1 MLLQKV
7 AHYND
12 LSPKLREEL
21 EQKVKGF
28 GKTVRYKFNISN
40 PNPDPTKYNG
50 AIIWPNVYTLDPT
63 IFSIND
69 PYEDRRDN
77 GVSKSKRIAIIE
89 GIDEKGLP
97 NKFKKIRV
105 EGKYQGILKL
115 EIAENEEHFNY
126 AMYLELHPKLQGGK
140 FSDKTKHQVFSRVDE
155 HAMATEQRTVR
166 TARVKA
172 LNAAEQMSDKQVKDF
187 SDAMMWDSTDD
198 LSLLR
203 NRVEELAET
212 NPEFFNDLVSGEMV
226 KYQAAVKQALD
237 RQIISFDP
245 AEWKFIWTSNQQ
257 PIAIVNEESGKNY
270 VEQMAEW
277 LQVNAEKGK
286 QVYDKL
292 KSLLK

>member
-1 MLLQKV
+1 MSSTIQMVDLKGQ
-7 AHYND
+7 YNRLKPEID
-12 LSPKLREEL
+12 LAIQEVLD
-21 EQKVKGF
+21 GCIF
-28 GKTVRYKFNISN
+28 I
-40 PNPDPTKYNG
+40 NG
-50 AIIWPNVYTLDPT
+50 P
-63 IFSIND
+63 
-69 PYEDRRDN
+69 
-77 GVSKSKRIAIIE
+77 
-89 GIDEKGLP
+89 
-97 NKFKKIRV
+97 
-105 EGKYQGILKL
+105 
-115 EIAENEEHFNY
+115 
-126 AMYLELHPKLQGGK
+126 
-140 FSDKTKHQVFSRVDE
+140 
-155 HAMATEQRTVR
+155 
-166 TARVKA
+166 
-172 LNAAEQMSDKQVKDF
+172 QVKDF
-187 SDAMMWDSTDD
+187 SDAMMWDSTED

-257 PIAIVNEESGKNY
+257 PIAILNEVSGKNY